1 MSFSINKLLTAI
13 LVIMVVGIVLMFL
26 FKINVQKYVGFL
38 PDFGDFKEDKI
49 IDDRIRG
56 IGEEEVKNVE
66 TPSVEGDSVDEEV
79 IEMRCVGYAF
89 WANAYK
95 DVIKEGAKIEPGKIF
110 LGLEIVDVDKCE
122 EVEVIFNSNLFE
134 KYSRQPK
141 QSLHKL
147 HLDKMENN
155 GNFYYI
161 DYEVEDI
168 GLGSSGEYSFD
179 IIDGSGEII
188 FPGYQIKVEKYG
200 ILK

>member
-141 QSLHKL
+141 QSLH
-147 HLDKMENN
+147 H
-155 GNFYYI
+155 
-161 DYEVEDI
+161 
-168 GLGSSGEYSFD
+168 
-179 IIDGSGEII
+179 
-188 FPGYQIKVEKYG
+188 
-200 ILK
+200 